1 MMADAETQDHWKIS
15 DTCAIRVHVEP
26 RFKDYNPLHEG
37 GVPEGYLSG
46 SACKVRKVF
55 TDGSV
60 KDCEV
65 ILGNSNPV
73 ESEAWTGFTFF
84 RRAQDPFRAMA
95 LLETE
100 AGEDF
105 AKFSAFAAQH
115 VGPDAAA
122 ATQDRKVAKT
132 LNINEVEW
140 DKYRSENAAV
150 VVSGAEKARLLAEG
164 HQVIPSKWV
173 DTTARTS
180 NRSTKPDL

>member
-1 MMADAETQDHWKIS
+1 MMADVETQDHWKIS

-37 GVPEGYLSG
+37 GVPEGYLAG

-105 AKFSAFAAQH
+105 AKFSAFAAQR

-122 ATQDRKVAKT
+122 ATQDGKVAKT
-132 LNINEVEW
+132 LNINEVDEETRKGMLEARQKEW

-164 HQVIPSKWV
+164 HQVIPSK
-173 DTTARTS
+173 
-180 NRSTKPDL
+180 